1 MPRPLAPPRPYPSP
15 HRVGRAICALLV
27 LAAAALPGLAQAQ
40 SGALTLPGIRGADDR
55 LSIEPDSYPWTAIGR
70 VNNAGGG
77 FCTGTLISDR
87 HVLTAAHCVF
97 DRRRNRYIHP
107 NSLHF
112 VAGYQRGEFLAHSVA
127 EVMHVAPGF
136 DPAAGNEA
144 RESANDWAVIT
155 LARSTGLQPIPWRAL
170 TVDDLAAG
178 PSEGRLTQAGY
189 SQDRA
194 HILSIHR
201 DCQPTGMLASNQ
213 VLLHDCDATSGD
225 SGSPLLAMTEDGV
238 AVVGVHVGSSVDAD
252 RNDPGVAVTAVA
264 FAPYLPGILGLTGTQ
279 PPTGTVAR

>member
-1 MPRPLAPPRPYPSP
+1 MA
-15 HRVGRAICALLV
+15 ACTALGL
-27 LAAAALPGLAQAQ
+27 LAAGSALAQ
-40 SGALTLPGIRGADDR
+40 GLTLPGIRGTDDR
-55 LSIEPDSYPWTAIGR
+55 LSVEPDRYPWTAIGR

-97 DRRRNRYIHP
+97 DRRRNRFIHP

-127 EVMHVAPGF
+127 DVMHVAPGF

-155 LARSTGLQPIPWRAL
+155 LARPTGLQPIPWRAM
-170 TVDDLAAG
+170 TVDALANG
-178 PSEGRLTQAGY
+178 PSGGRLTQAGY

-194 HILSIHR
+194 HILSIHQ

-225 SGSPLLAMTEDGV
+225 SGSPLLALTEDGIV
-238 AVVGVHVGSSVDAD
+238 LVGVHVGSSVDAD

-264 FAPYLPGILGLTGTQ
+264 FAPYLPGILGLAD
-279 PPTGTVAR
+279 PARQ